1 MTLKRSF
8 VGVFSLLTE
17 KIQLS
22 LLQGSH
28 KPRQAQAKGRRKHK
42 SRQSR
47 PAAIQLYEKNCP
59 VSAPSLVS
67 DNFSLIYHVH
77 MNEISYIFFGVSQFG
92 KRSFILFAIFKKDI
106 YIPALRTPGRMRQ
119 AFHHARVRV
128 STRINVPTCNDWHA
142 FCGPANVQ
150 VLSLARI
157 LRPSRSVSISHS
169 SGTPAATQAC
179 LSRLIRRPVR
189 LWLRFRSDRRYP
201 QRAAFPWIPC
211 L

>member
-1 MTLKRSF
+1 
-8 VGVFSLLTE
+8 
-17 KIQLS
+17 
-22 LLQGSH
+22 
-28 KPRQAQAKGRRKHK
+28 
-42 SRQSR
+42 
-47 PAAIQLYEKNCP
+47 
-59 VSAPSLVS
+59 
-67 DNFSLIYHVH
+67 

-92 KRSFILFAIFKKDI
+92 KRSFIFLQILKKTYISLRFERPAACVKRSIMPGCVCQHASMCQRATIGTHFA
-106 YIPALRTPGRMRQ
+106 AQ
-119 AFHHARVRV
+119 
-128 STRINVPTCNDWHA
+128 PTCNDWHA

-169 SGTPAATQAC
+169 SGTPAVTQAC

-201 QRAAFPWIPC
+201 QKAAFPWIPC

>member
-22 LLQGSH
+22 RSQGSH

-42 SRQSR
+42 SRQSKA
-47 PAAIQLYEKNCP
+47 AAIQLYEKNCP

-67 DNFSLIYHVH
+67 DNFSLI
-77 MNEISYIFFGVSQFG
+77 
-92 KRSFILFAIFKKDI
+92 FKKGI
-106 YIPALRTPGRMRQ
+106 YIPALRTPGRVRQ

-128 STRINVPTCNDWHA
+128 PTRINVPTCNDWHA

-169 SGTPAATQAC
+169 STTPAATQAC

-201 QRAAFPWIPC
+201 QKAACPWIPC

>member
-67 DNFSLIYHVH
+67 DNFSLIY
-77 MNEISYIFFGVSQFG
+77 
-92 KRSFILFAIFKKDI
+92 
-106 YIPALRTPGRMRQ
+106 IPALRTPGRMRQ

-150 VLSLARI
+150 ALSLARI

>member
-1 MTLKRSF
+1 MCIKQH
-8 VGVFSLLTE
+8 
-17 KIQLS
+17 IS
-22 LLQGSH
+22 LLQYFVMRKVGLFPLATDIKLQLFRRY
-28 KPRQAQAKGRRKHK
+28 KPGQAQCKH
-42 SRQSR
+42 R

-67 DNFSLIYHVH
+67 DNFSLI
-77 MNEISYIFFGVSQFG
+77 
-92 KRSFILFAIFKKDI
+92 FKKGI
-106 YIPALRTPGRMRQ
+106 YIPALRTPGRVRQ

-128 STRINVPTCNDWHA
+128 PTRINVPTCNDWHA

-169 SGTPAATQAC
+169 STTPAATQAC

-189 LWLRFRSDRRYP
+189 LWLRCRSDRRYP
-201 QRAAFPWIPC
+201 QNAAYP
-211 L
+211 